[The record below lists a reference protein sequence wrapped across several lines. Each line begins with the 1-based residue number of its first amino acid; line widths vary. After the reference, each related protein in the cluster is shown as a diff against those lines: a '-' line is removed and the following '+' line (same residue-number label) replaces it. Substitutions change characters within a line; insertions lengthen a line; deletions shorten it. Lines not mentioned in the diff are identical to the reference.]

1 MSSLQIEI
9 WTFTPPETEP
19 VKPMWMRSFISY
31 MQGRWKQIYDNI
43 PPSCD
48 NTGAPSSPD
57 VSERRELWKTVMS
70 MIGLYKHGHVS
81 DGVISWMMQD
91 LMIQPIKLLKVQAF
105 MSFQLLIPYVQ
116 MLRGKCFSAW
126 AKECKAKCEVFCL
139 HDYLLELGMI
149 SP

>member
-1 MSSLQIEI
+1 M
-9 WTFTPPETEP
+9 T
-19 VKPMWMRSFISY
+19 
-31 MQGRWKQIYDNI
+31 
-43 PPSCD
+43 
-48 NTGAPSSPD
+48 
-57 VSERRELWKTVMS
+57 

-81 DGVISWMMQD
+81 GGVVSWMMQD

-126 AKECKAKCEVFCL
+126 AQACSLSCDVFCL